1 MYRVAKAPITV
12 PKGVEVSINGRDVQ
26 VKGSKATL
34 TMTLNAGVDI
44 ELEGDQL
51 RVAEAS
57 AEKDPA
63 MAGTVR
69 ANLNNMVTGVTAGFE
84 RKLQLVGVGYR
95 AQAQGKQITLSL
107 GYSNPVEYA
116 LPEGV
121 SAQTPTQTEIVV
133 SGSDRQAVGQVAA
146 EIRALR
152 PPEPYKGKGVRYE
165 GERIVMKEAKKK

>member
-12 PKGVEVSINGRDVQ
+12 PKGVEVTINGRDVQ

-44 ELEGDQL
+44 ELDGDQL
-51 RVAEAS
+51 RVTDAS

-69 ANLNNMVTGVTAGFE
+69 ANINNMVTGVTAGFE

-95 AQAQGKQITLSL
+95 AQAQGRQITLAL

-133 SGSDRQAVGQVAA
+133 SGADRQAVGQVAA
-146 EIRALR
+146 ELRALR
-152 PPEPYKGKGVRYE
+152 PPEPYKGKGVRFE

>member
-12 PKGVEVSINGRDVQ
+12 PKGVEVTINGRDVQ

-34 TMTLNAGVDI
+34 NMTLNDGVDV

-51 RVAEAS
+51 RVSNAS

-69 ANLNNMVTGVTAGFE
+69 ANINNMVTGVSGGFE

-95 AQAQGKQITLSL
+95 AQAQGAKLNLQL
-107 GYSNPVEYA
+107 GYSNPIDYE

-121 SAQTPTQTEIVV
+121 SVQTPTQTEIVL
-133 SGSDRQAVGQVAA
+133 SGSDRQAVGQAAA